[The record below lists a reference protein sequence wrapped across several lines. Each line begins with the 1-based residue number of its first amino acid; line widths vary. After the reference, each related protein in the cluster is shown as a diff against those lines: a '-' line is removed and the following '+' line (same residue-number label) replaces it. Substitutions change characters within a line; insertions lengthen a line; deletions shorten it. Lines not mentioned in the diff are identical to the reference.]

1 MKAHPPNP
9 APRTPEEYLDA
20 LDGRSRRRIA
30 GGLLSL
36 HGRGSAELGPA
47 WNVALALCG
56 GLATA
61 IGWRW
66 LTKPKPAPGEPE
78 LRVDRLFALC
88 RGVLR

>member
-1 MKAHPPNP
+1 MMARSPTP
-9 APRTPEEYLDA
+9 APRTPEEYLDT
-20 LDGRSRRRIA
+20 LEGRSRRRIA

-47 WNVALALCG
+47 WNLALALCG

-66 LTKPKPAPGEPE
+66 LTQPKRTMGEPE
-78 LRVDRLFALC
+78 LRIDRLFVLC
-88 RGVLR
+88 RGMLR